1 MVRRF
6 LAVFFPSA
14 EFMVTT
20 RISKVLNHHF
30 KTEGKVL
37 VKPGWMAVYGKEA
50 AEDVEGAKE
59 GDKGQNLVPVRE
71 GGTLVRAGHTE
82 AAVDLIP
89 FASKV
94 ILAVRSERIK
104 GDPQTL
110 EAVKASDKVE
120 IRYNV
125 TPKEILGDAFVSG
138 MRYAD
143 TVTGEEKEVSAG
155 GVFVEIGTV
164 PNSDMVKGLVELDER
179 GEIKTDPR
187 TGRSSVLGIWAAGDV
202 TDALYKQNNI
212 AVGDGVR
219 ALLNAYE
226 WLKNGKIEQAGSPE
240 DIYQRPATRFVAE
253 FIGSPAMNFIEA
265 KRDALGVSAQGQQL
279 GLSTRQRSALL
290 EGSGDAVHYG
300 IRPEEVN
307 FAADGLPG
315 ELSMIEPT
323 GPETYVSVD
332 TAVGTITARVPGNLR
347 AHVGDRVHLRWD
359 PEKSHLFA
367 AQSQRRIG

>member
-1 MVRRF
+1 MHDLVILGGGPAAVSAGIYAGRKRLNSMIIADSF
-6 LAVFFPSA
+6 GGQSVVSDKIENWIGVPSISGFELAKQMEDHLRSQEGIEILEGERA
-14 EFMVTT
+14 ELVEKTDGGFAVKTSGGKIIGT
-20 RISKVLNHHF
+20 KAVLVATGGRHRKLGIPGEDKF
-30 KTEGKVL
+30 EGKGV
-37 VKPGWMAVYGKEA
+37 VYCSTCDAPLFRNE
-50 AEDVEGAKE
+50 EV
-59 GDKGQNLVPVRE
+59 VVV
-71 GGTLVRAGHTE
+71 GGGNAGLE

-226 WLKNGKIEQAGSPE
+226 WLKNGK
-240 DIYQRPATRFVAE
+240 
-253 FIGSPAMNFIEA
+253 
-265 KRDALGVSAQGQQL
+265 
-279 GLSTRQRSALL
+279 
-290 EGSGDAVHYG
+290 
-300 IRPEEVN
+300 
-307 FAADGLPG
+307 
-315 ELSMIEPT
+315 
-323 GPETYVSVD
+323 
-332 TAVGTITARVPGNLR
+332 
-347 AHVGDRVHLRWD
+347 
-359 PEKSHLFA
+359 
-367 AQSQRRIG
+367 